1 MKVLIITYYWPPSGG
16 SGVQRWLKF
25 VKYLQNFGIE
35 PIVYTVSNPLYPTID
50 NSLLDEIPKGIEV
63 LKKPIIDPQ
72 RLVTRLFG
80 KKTENNIGKS
90 SQKGFLPWVRG
101 NFFIPDPKMFWVRPS
116 VSFLKKYLKEN
127 KVDVIISTGPPH
139 SMHLIAKKLKAATK
153 IPWIADFRDPWSG
166 LYYTTDF
173 KLSSFARKRNE
184 KLENGVLK
192 NADVVIAVGDFLKKV
207 LEGKASLVEVITNG
221 YDQEVFIQKAT
232 TLDSQFSIAHI
243 GLLPKQSNPL
253 ILWKVLQEICAV
265 DTEFSS
271 CLELQMTGSVS
282 EEVMDSIT
290 SHSLSEH
297 VVSNGYVTH
306 EKAIELQQKAQVL
319 LLLIPKVEN
328 AKGII
333 TGKIFEYVQAK
344 RPILAIGPED
354 GDVATI
360 IEETASGVIV
370 DFEDAEKLKATIL
383 RMYRDFKKNNLVVS
397 SKNVEKYHRKA
408 LTEKLSKII
417 KETIQN

>member
-25 VKYLQNFGIE
+25 VKYLRDFDIE
-35 PIVYTVSNPLYPTID
+35 PVVYTVDNPLYPTID
-50 NSLLDEIPKGIEV
+50 NSLLHEIPEGIEV

-80 KKTENNIGKS
+80 KKTENNIGNS
-90 SQKGFLPWVRG
+90 SQKGSLSWVRG
-101 NFFIPDPKMFWVRPS
+101 NFFIPDPKMFWIRPS
-116 VSFLKKYLKEN
+116 VSFLKKYLQKN
-127 KVDVIISTGPPH
+127 TIDAIISTGPPH
-139 SMHLIAKKLKAATK
+139 SMHLIAEKLKASTD

-166 LYYTTDF
+166 LYYTIDF
-173 KLSSFARKRNE
+173 KLSNFAKKRNE

-192 NADVVIAVGDFLKKV
+192 NADVVITVGDFLKKE
-207 LEGKASLVEVITNG
+207 LKGKANLVEVITNG
-221 YDQEVFIQKAT
+221 YDHEVFTQKT
-232 TLDSQFSIAHI
+232 TALDTMFSIAHI
-243 GLLPKQSNPL
+243 GLLPKQSNPI

-265 DTEFSS
+265 DAEFSNH
-271 CLELQMTGSVS
+271 LELQMTGSVS
-282 EEVMDSIT
+282 EEVMDSIA
-290 SHSLSEH
+290 SHSLSKY
-297 VVSNGYVTH
+297 VTSNGYVQH

-360 IEETASGVIV
+360 IKETESGVVV
-370 DFEDAEKLKATIL
+370 DFDAAEKLKAVIL
-383 RMYRDFKKNNLVVS
+383 DMYHDFKKNSLEVS
-397 SKNVEKYHRKA
+397 SKNIEKYHRKA

-417 KETIQN
+417 KEIIQN

>member
-25 VKYLQNFGIE
+25 VKYLQDFDIE
-35 PIVYTVSNPLYPTID
+35 PVVYTVSNPLYPTID

-80 KKTENNIGKS
+80 KKTENNMGNS
-90 SQKGFLPWVRG
+90 SQKGFLSWVRG
-101 NFFIPDPKMFWVRPS
+101 NFFIPDPKLFWVRPS

-153 IPWIADFRDPWSG
+153 TPWIADFRDPWSG

-173 KLSSFARKRNE
+173 KLSSFARKRNK

-192 NADVVIAVGDFLKKV
+192 NADVVIAVGDFLKKE

-221 YDQEVFIQKAT
+221 YDQEVFTQKIT

-253 ILWKVLQEICAV
+253 MLWKVLQEICAV
-265 DTEFSS
+265 DTEFSND
-271 CLELQMTGSVS
+271 LELQMTGSVS
-282 EEVMDSIT
+282 EEVINSIA
-290 SHSLSEH
+290 SHSLSKY
-297 VVSNGYVTH
+297 VVKNGYVTH

-360 IEETASGVIV
+360 IEETASGIIV
-370 DFEDAEKLKATIL
+370 DFDDAEKLKATIL
-383 RMYRDFKKNNLVVS
+383 GMYSDFKKNSLEVS
-397 SKNVEKYHRKA
+397 SINIEKYHRKA

-417 KETIQN
+417 KGIIQN